1 MNAPPAFSFITATYQ
16 CASYLRRCHWSLTRQ
31 TIPDWEWVVVDDAST
46 DGTAELI
53 AGLGDERIRY
63 HRFGKNQGRGVARD
77 FALQQARGRWLA
89 VQDADDFSL
98 PERLARADEARA
110 QGFDFLCSAL
120 VLIDHDY
127 RVTGVRG
134 CSGRSEPRA
143 FPHATLCGEANLL
156 RATGY
161 PAHRWAEDQT
171 MVLTMANT
179 RRGRCCEEPLYAYH
193 ENASIGPVAAFW
205 SHHYALKQWRTL
217 SRQGVLPRSPALA
230 RARLAR
236 YFKMIGLLPFLPF
249 PKAYR
254 RTLALRAN
262 HDEGAIDSAGRA
274 FIAECAQRFPRPGSA
289 AASHGS

>member
-1 MNAPPAFSFITATYQ
+1 MNAAPAFSFITATYQ
-16 CASYLRRCHWSLTRQ
+16 CAAYLRRCHWSLARQ
-31 TIPDWEWVVVDDAST
+31 TISDWEWVVVDDAST

-63 HRFGKNQGRGVARD
+63 HRFGKNQGRGVARN

-98 PERLARADEARA
+98 PGRLARADEARA

-120 VLIDHDY
+120 VLIDQDY
-127 RVTGVRG
+127 RITGVRG
-134 CSGRSEPRA
+134 VSEHTQPRS

-156 RATGY
+156 RQIGY
-161 PAHRWAEDQT
+161 PSHRWAEDQT

-179 RRGRCCEEPLYAYH
+179 RRGRWCQEPLYAYH
-193 ENASIGPVAAFW
+193 ENASIGPVSAFW
-205 SHHYALKQWRTL
+205 SHHYALKQLRTL
-217 SRQGVLPRSPALA
+217 TRQGVLPRSPALG

-236 YFKMIGLLPFLPF
+236 YLKMLGLLLFLPF
-249 PKAYR
+249 PRAYR

-262 HDEGAIDSAGRA
+262 HDAGAFDEVGRA
-274 FIAECAQRFPRPGSA
+274 FIAECARRFPCPDA
-289 AASHGS
+289 TAFHGS

>member
-1 MNAPPAFSFITATYQ
+1 MKTAPAFSFITATYQ
-16 CASYLRRCHWSLTRQ
+16 CAAYLQRCHWSLARQ
-31 TIPDWEWVVVDDAST
+31 TISDWEWVVVDDAST

-53 AGLGDERIRY
+53 AGLGDARIRY
-63 HRFGKNQGRGVARD
+63 HRFGKNQGRGVARN

-98 PERLARADEARA
+98 PGRLARADEARA

-120 VLIDHDY
+120 VLIDQDY
-127 RVTGVRG
+127 RITGVRG
-134 CSGRSEPRA
+134 FSEHTQPRS
-143 FPHATLCGEANLL
+143 FPHATLCGEASLL
-156 RATGY
+156 RQIGY
-161 PAHRWAEDQT
+161 PPHRWAEDQT

-179 RRGRCCEEPLYAYH
+179 RRGRWCQEPLYAYH
-193 ENASIGPVAAFW
+193 ENASIGPVSAFW
-205 SHHYALKQWRTL
+205 SQHYALKQWRTL
-217 SRQGVLPRSPALA
+217 TRQGVLPRSPALG

-262 HDEGAIDSAGRA
+262 HGVGAIDEAGRA
-274 FIAECAQRFPRPGSA
+274 FIAECARRYPRRDA
-289 AASHGS
+289 TAFHGS